1 MRMSPVKWG
10 GQPGCECHRRP
21 CMQITEIT
29 FSIIQGILTI
39 GDEEYGKFYNP
50 YATSI
55 VQFLKM
61 ATCATSGLDYFHNK
75 RMEGIVVDWY
85 HRQPQVLADVRR
97 QYTEMDS
104 TKIPPSFLKF
114 IGEDIVFLTIPSD
127 FATNLWGDKVPYG
140 KTVQIRD
147 GGSLSFVRI
156 RNRNGQPIFTDGWI
170 NLVRKNALKL
180 KDGVLITATGPYTFN
195 VSWFKEYVC
204 QNSYFTA
211 QQKTVPEMSLMP
223 HTFWKNFYGK
233 NYKGEMAR
241 VYIGERFWNVKLEA
255 CSHCCCFKDGWRKLV
270 EEVPLENECAFGCMF
285 TLVFFM

>member
-1 MRMSPVKWG
+1 
-10 GQPGCECHRRP
+10 
-21 CMQITEIT
+21 
-29 FSIIQGILTI
+29 
-39 GDEEYGKFYNP
+39 
-50 YATSI
+50 
-55 VQFLKM
+55 
-61 ATCATSGLDYFHNK
+61 
-75 RMEGIVVDWY
+75 
-85 HRQPQVLADVRR
+85 
-97 QYTEMDS
+97 MDS

-147 GGSLSFVRI
+147 GGSLRFVRI
-156 RNRNGQPIFTDGWI
+156 RNRNGEPIFTDGWI
-170 NLVRKNALKL
+170 MLVRKNALKL
-180 KDGVLITATGPYTFN
+180 KYGVLITATGPYTFN

-204 QNSYFTA
+204 QNSYFTT

-241 VYIGERFWNVKLEA
+241 VYIGEGFWNVKLEA

-270 EEVPLENECAFGCMF
+270 EEVPLENEPY
-285 TLVFFM
+285 LVFTMLDLKSFELSVFDAETGTEIVFKKDDVGKGKCKIHAEEVLVRSGKW